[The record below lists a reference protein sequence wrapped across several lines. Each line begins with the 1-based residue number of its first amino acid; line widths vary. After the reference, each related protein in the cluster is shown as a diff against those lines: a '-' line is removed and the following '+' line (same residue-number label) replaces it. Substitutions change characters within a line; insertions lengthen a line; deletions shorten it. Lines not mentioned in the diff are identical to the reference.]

1 MAYKSRVIIP
11 IILALAIIPKITH
24 GAPDEGVLI
33 KGTSEKVY
41 VIENGLKRWIKTADI
56 FNKLG
61 YSWANILSVSSD
73 LLNNIP
79 PGREISG
86 ASQYPDGTLIRGN
99 GPPVYLIEK
108 GIRRWIPNPQ
118 IFTSLGLN
126 WQNIIKVSDKTL
138 NRIKNG
144 EDIPPAYNSLGRRPQ
159 TFILSGPC
167 QAGQAEIPEIET
179 DRIEFKYSGNNN
191 QGGAKNLSFETF
203 LAGYDK
209 NWQGFGHSYKRSIA
223 LPAENKIYAFYV
235 RAKNQDGYYDATPAF
250 CQFQTKLSPYHQQ
263 IVISSVSGRSAS
275 PSQEKI
281 VLQARKLSNSINITG
296 WTITTKKSSLIITQ
310 AVKIVHPDSIFNI
323 PRDLIL
329 AAGETVIIY
338 GGVSPIGISS
348 YRTNKCERYYPPKA
362 GQNEY
367 KNCFYEYNQYP
378 DFFKN
383 DWRIYLNRTSEFLDK
398 ESEEIILK
406 DKNGMVVDRYNY

>member
-1 MAYKSRVIIP
+1 MPGIVRA
-11 IILALAIIPKITH
+11 
-24 GAPDEGVLI
+24 APDEGVLI

-61 YSWANILSVSSD
+61 YSWANIALVSEN

-79 PGREISG
+79 PGKEIGS
-86 ASQYPDGTLIRGN
+86 ASQYPNGTLIKGN
-99 GPPVYLIEK
+99 DPPVYLIEK

-118 IFTSLGLN
+118 IFTSLRFK

-144 EDIPPAYNSLGRRPQ
+144 EDISPAYNSPSRRPQ

-167 QAGQAEIPEIET
+167 QAGQSEIPEIET
-179 DRIEFKYSGNNN
+179 DQIEFKYSGNNG
-191 QGGAKNLSFETF
+191 QGNAANLYFETF

-209 NWQGFGHSYKRSIA
+209 NWQGFGRSYKRSIA

-235 RAKNQDGYYDATPAF
+235 RAKNQDGYYDITPAF

-263 IVISSVSGRSAS
+263 IVISSVSGRGTD
-275 PSQEKI
+275 PKNERI
-281 VLQARKLSNSINITG
+281 VLRAKNLSEGINITG
-296 WTITTKKSSLIITQ
+296 WTISTKKSSLFIPQ
-310 AVKIVHPDSIFNI
+310 AVKIVHPDSMFNI

-329 AAGETVIIY
+329 ETNETVNIY
-338 GGVSPIGISS
+338 GGISPIGISA
-348 YRTNKCERYYPPKA
+348 YKTNKCERYYDN
-362 GQNEY
+362 QNEY

-398 ESEEIILK
+398 ENEEIILK
-406 DKNGMVVDRYNY
+406 DKNGLVVDRYSY

>member
-41 VIENGLKRWIKTADI
+41 VVENGLKRWIKTADI

-61 YSWANILSVSSD
+61 YSWANIALVSEN

-79 PGREISG
+79 PGKEIGST
-86 ASQYPDGTLIRGN
+86 SQYPDGTLIRSN

-108 GIRRWIPNPQ
+108 GVRRWIPNPQ
-118 IFTSLGLN
+118 IFETNGFR
-126 WQNIIKVSDKTL
+126 WKNIIKISDKIL
-138 NRIKNG
+138 NRIKQG
-144 EDIPPAYNSLGRRPQ
+144 EDISSNYKSPNSRPQ

-167 QAGQAEIPEIET
+167 QAGQTEIPEIET
-179 DRIEFKYSGNNN
+179 DQIEFKYSGNNN
-191 QGGAKNLSFETF
+191 QGNAKNLSFETF

-209 NWQGFGHSYKRSIA
+209 NWQGFGHSYKRNIA

-235 RAKNQDGYYDATPAF
+235 RAKNQDGYYDITPAF

-263 IVISSVSGRSAS
+263 IVISSVSGRATD
-275 PSQEKI
+275 PKNERI
-281 VLQARKLSNSINITG
+281 VLRAKNLSNSINITG
-296 WTITTKKSSLIITQ
+296 WTIVTKKSSLLIPQ
-310 AVKIVHPDSIFNI
+310 AVKIVHPDSMFNI

-329 AAGETVIIY
+329 ETNETVNIY
-338 GGVSPIGISS
+338 GGISPIGINA
-348 YRTNKCERYYPPKA
+348 YKTNKCERYYDN
-362 GQNEY
+362 QNEY

-398 ESEEIILK
+398 ENEEMILK
-406 DKNGMVVDRYNY
+406 DKNGLVVDRYSY